1 MVCMRT
7 RLSKSERRD
16 EILKKARQIFVEQ
29 GLAKTEMEDIRL
41 ACGISRGGLYHH
53 FSNKR
58 AVLDALV
65 VEEVGGLANAL
76 NEKDASPILVLLLN
90 GSSHL
95 CGDAGVISALQ
106 TLQDKLDYLS
116 ALEQAF
122 SAVLKDTLI
131 SRMGDFVRDGINAE
145 HVIELFLTV
154 NAHINRR
161 EILGHWSSAQAAG
174 FAATSLEALA
184 PLLKSPEELNPI
196 LLDLKQ
202 KASSS

>member
-1 MVCMRT
+1 MRA

-16 EILKKARQIFVEQ
+16 QILKKARQILAKQ

-58 AVLDALV
+58 AVLYALV
-65 VEEVGGLANAL
+65 EEEIGDLADAL
-76 NEKDASPILVLLLN
+76 NEKDTSPILVLLLN

-95 CGDAGVISALQ
+95 GGNTGVISALQ
-106 TLQDKLDYLS
+106 TLEDKLDYLS
-116 ALEQAF
+116 ALEQAI
-122 SAVLKDTLI
+122 SAVLKDTLFA
-131 SRMGDFVRDGINAE
+131 RMGGFVRDGINAE
-145 HVIELFLTV
+145 HVVELFLTV

-161 EILGHWSSAQAAG
+161 EILGDWSSAQAAG
-174 FAATSLEALA
+174 FAATALKALA

-196 LLDLKQ
+196 LLSLKQ
-202 KASSS
+202 KA

>member
-1 MVCMRT
+1 MIRMRT
-7 RLSKSERRD
+7 RLSKSERRND
-16 EILKKARQIFVEQ
+16 ILKKARQIFVDQ

-58 AVLDALV
+58 AVLYALV
-65 VEEVGGLANAL
+65 EEEVGVLDDAL
-76 NEKDASPILVLLLN
+76 NEKDSSPILVLLQN
-90 GSSHL
+90 GSNHL
-95 CGDAGVISALQ
+95 GGDAGVLSALQ
-106 TLQDKLDYLS
+106 TLEEKLDYLS

-122 SAVLKDTLI
+122 SAVLKDTLFA
-131 SRMGDFVRDGINAE
+131 RMKDFVREDINAE
-145 HVIELFLTV
+145 HVAELFLTV

-161 EILGHWSSAQAAG
+161 EILGHWSSAHAAG

-184 PLLKSPEELNPI
+184 PLLKSPEALNPI
-196 LLDLKQ
+196 LFDLKQ

>member
-1 MVCMRT
+1 MIHMRT
-7 RLSKSERRD
+7 RLSKSERRND
-16 EILKKARQIFVEQ
+16 ILKKARQILADR

-41 ACGISRGGLYHH
+41 ACRISRGGLYHH

-65 VEEVGGLANAL
+65 EEEVGGLADAL
-76 NEKDASPILVLLLN
+76 NENDASPIHVLLLN
-90 GSSHL
+90 GSRHL
-95 CGDAGVISALQ
+95 GADAGVLSALQ
-106 TLQDKLDYLS
+106 TLEEKLDYLS

-122 SAVLKDTLI
+122 SAILKDTLCA
-131 SRMGDFVRDGINAE
+131 RMEDSVREGLNAE
-145 HVIELFLTV
+145 HVAELFLTV

-174 FAATSLEALA
+174 FAATALGALA
-184 PLLKSPEELNPI
+184 PLLKFSHELNPI
-196 LLDLKQ
+196 LLDLKL

>member
-1 MVCMRT
+1 MRT

-16 EILKKARQIFVEQ
+16 EILKKARQIVVEQ

-65 VEEVGGLANAL
+65 REEVGGLADAL
-76 NEKDASPILVLLLN
+76 NDKEASPILVLLLN

-95 CGDAGVISALQ
+95 GGDAGVVSALQ
-106 TLQDKLDYLS
+106 TLEDKLDYLF

-122 SAVLKDTLI
+122 SVVLKDALLA
-131 SRMGDFVRDGINAE
+131 RMTNFVRDDINVE
-145 HVIELFLTV
+145 HVVELFLTI
-154 NAHINRR
+154 NALINRR
-161 EILGHWSSAQAAG
+161 EVIPWDIGQA
-174 FAATSLEALA
+174 LKLPVLL
-184 PLLKSPEELNPI
+184 PLRWRLWHLC
-196 LLDLKQ
+196 
-202 KASSS
+202 

>member
-1 MVCMRT
+1 M
-7 RLSKSERRD
+7 
-16 EILKKARQIFVEQ
+16 KKARLIFVER

-58 AVLDALV
+58 AVLNALV
-65 VEEVGGLANAL
+65 VEEVGGLADAL
-76 NEKDASPILVLLLN
+76 NEKDASPILVLLQN

-95 CGDAGVISALQ
+95 GGDAGVFSALQ
-106 TLQDKLDYLS
+106 TLEEKLDYLS

-122 SAVLKDTLI
+122 SAVLRDTLI
-131 SRMGDFVRDGINAE
+131 ARMREFVREGINAE
-145 HVIELFLTV
+145 HVAELFLTV

-161 EILGHWSSAQAAG
+161 EILGDWSAAQAAG

-184 PLLKSPEELNPI
+184 PLLKSPEELDPI
-196 LLDLKQ
+196 LFDLKQ
-202 KASSS
+202 KASLS

>member
-1 MVCMRT
+1 MRT

-16 EILKKARQIFVEQ
+16 QILKKARQILVKQ

-58 AVLDALV
+58 AVLDALAE
-65 VEEVGGLANAL
+65 EEVGLLAEAL
-76 NEKDASPILVLLLN
+76 DDKDASPIIVLLQN

-95 CGDAGVISALQ
+95 GADAGVHSALQ
-106 TLQDKLDYLS
+106 TLEERLDYIS

-122 SAVLKDTLI
+122 SAILKDAVCA
-131 SRMGDFVRDGINAE
+131 RMGDFVRDDINAE
-145 HVIELFLTV
+145 HVAELFMTV

-202 KASSS
+202 RASSS

>member
-1 MVCMRT
+1 MRI

-16 EILKKARQIFVEQ
+16 EILKKARQLFVEQ
-29 GLAKTEMEDIRL
+29 GLADTEMEDIRL

-65 VEEVGGLANAL
+65 EGEVAALADAL
-76 NEKDASPILVLLLN
+76 NVEGASPVLVLLRA

-95 CGDAGVISALQ
+95 GASASVLSALQ
-106 TLQDKLDYLS
+106 TLEDKLEYLS

-122 SAVLKDTLI
+122 SAILKGALCA
-131 SRMGDFVRDGINAE
+131 RMVDFVRDDINAE
-145 HVIELFLTV
+145 HVAELFLTI

-161 EILGHWSSAQAAG
+161 EILGHWSSGEAAG
-174 FAATSLEALA
+174 FAATSLGALA
-184 PLLKSPEELNPI
+184 PLLKRPEELDPI
-196 LLDLKQ
+196 RADLNQ
-202 KASSS
+202 KASTS

>member
-1 MVCMRT
+1 MLCMRT
-7 RLSKSERRD
+7 RLSKSERRN
-16 EILKKARQIFVEQ
+16 EILKKARLLFLEQ

-65 VEEVGGLANAL
+65 VEEVGGLADAL
-76 NEKDASPILVLLLN
+76 SDKDAPPFLVLLQV

-95 CGDAGVISALQ
+95 GADAGVLSALH
-106 TLQDKLDYLS
+106 TLEEKLDYLS
-116 ALEQAF
+116 ALEQAL
-122 SAVLKDTLI
+122 SSILKDALLAC
-131 SRMGDFVRDGINAE
+131 MGDFVRDDINAE
-145 HVIELFLTV
+145 HVAELFLTIS
-154 NAHINRR
+154 AHINRR

-184 PLLKSPEELNPI
+184 PLLKCPEDLHPI
-196 LLDLKQ
+196 LTDLKK